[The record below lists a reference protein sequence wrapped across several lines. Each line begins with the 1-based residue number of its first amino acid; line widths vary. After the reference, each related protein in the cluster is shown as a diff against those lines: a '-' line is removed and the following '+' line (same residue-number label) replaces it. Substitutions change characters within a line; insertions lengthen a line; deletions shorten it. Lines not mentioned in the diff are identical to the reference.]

1 MQGSALLSFTAKKE
15 RIRSKIIFIN
25 QVVGDWPKVTKQT
38 MGDYG
43 KTLFNLPRHITFNH
57 LGELLTSLIRQ

>member
-38 MGDYG
+38 MG
-43 KTLFNLPRHITFNH
+43 
-57 LGELLTSLIRQ
+57 